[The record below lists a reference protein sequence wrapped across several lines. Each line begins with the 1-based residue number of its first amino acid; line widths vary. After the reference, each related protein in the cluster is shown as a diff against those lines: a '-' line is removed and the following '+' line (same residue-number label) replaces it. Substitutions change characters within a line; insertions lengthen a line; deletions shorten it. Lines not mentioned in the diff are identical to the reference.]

1 MVDRFKAFVLRMMKV
16 PPEPQPPAGSRGSV
30 EIFRASKRFFQLNLV
45 RWGFAQISTLIGI
58 IVALTFLR
66 TGAFGLEMA
75 GLEAVLDRFSLQ
87 DLMLILI
94 TAAEVIGIGLYIIQL
109 PISFFLVVLDW
120 EMRWY
125 IVTDRSLRIREGVV
139 RVKEMTM
146 TFANVQ
152 EVSIQQGPL
161 QRLLGISDLR
171 VRTAGGGATSGPPAK
186 QRQQEGH
193 SLHIGY
199 FHGVDNAGEIRD
211 LILERL
217 KQLRDAGLG
226 DPDQVCSD
234 SAGPESDTVAA
245 GLLTAARGLLAE
257 TRALRQSAASQEG
270 VGH

>member
-1 MVDRFKAFVLRMMKV
+1 MVDRLKEFVLRMMKV
-16 PPEPQPPAGSRGSV
+16 PPEPQPPAGSQGSV
-30 EIFRASKRFFQLNLV
+30 TIFRASKRFFQLNLI
-45 RWGFAQISTLIGI
+45 RWAFAQISTLIGI

-66 TGAFGLEMA
+66 VGAFGLE
-75 GLEAVLDRFSLQ
+75 AVLARIPYE
-87 DLMLILI
+87 DLTMTLI
-94 TAAEVIGIGLYIIQL
+94 TVAEVFGIALFIVQL

-139 RVKEMTM
+139 WVKEMTM

-186 QRQQEGH
+186 RRQQEGH

-226 DPDQVCSD
+226 DPDQAHVE
-234 SAGPESDTVAA
+234 SAEGAPETVAT
-245 GLLTAARGLLAE
+245 GLLDAARGLLAE
-257 TRALRQSAASQEG
+257 TRALRQSAGS
-270 VGH
+270 